1 MLISYCL
8 TKFLASYLEMS
19 LNLNTYF
26 MVFDSKVAF
35 ISIDKYFINDA
46 QMYRK

>member
-8 TKFLASYLEMS
+8 TKFLASYLGIS

-26 MVFDSKVAF
+26 MVFDGKGAF

-46 QMYRK
+46 QMYMK